1 MKLNSF
7 WSSFNYLRENLFI
20 FLFLKYCRNL
30 WANDFDYWLFE
41 FMLTNMWSTFFVS
54 FHFATAS
61 SKALS
66 FNTDGFLIAI
76 YFNVSSVQV
85 PIFCFT
91 YSKMFLIL
99 KSSLKISFAILTV
112 PFLGALTFFSYV
124 GVSSK
129 MFVFFTMLSMS
140 YWIFLM
146 RETSWTVYLFTNSM
160 ISFSIYGEVSNT
172 TFSCFLIFFTNF
184 YPSVFKASY

>member
-1 MKLNSF
+1 MMLNSF
-7 WSSFNYLRENLFI
+7 WSSFNYLMGNLFI
-20 FLFLKYCRNL
+20 FLFLKYWMNL
-30 WANDFDYWLFE
+30 LAKDFDYSLFE
-41 FMLTNMWSTFFVS
+41 FMLTKMWSTFFVS

-61 SKALS
+61 SIAWS
-66 FNTDGFLIAI
+66 FYPDGFLIAI

-85 PIFCFT
+85 AIFCLT
-91 YSKMFLIL
+91 SSNMFLIL
-99 KSSLKISFAILTV
+99 KSSLKISLAILTV

-129 MFVFFTMLSMS
+129 MFVFFTMLSIS

-146 RETSWTVYLFTNSM
+146 SETSWTVYLFTNSM

-172 TFSCFLIFFTNF
+172 TF
-184 YPSVFKASY
+184 